1 MTSPSDFAPSRIVL
15 LESLDPSERDAYFQ
29 LLLSSRVKI
38 HQNEDGNYVANV
50 RLQPPTAVSTVSSTM
65 NESQGDTTVDNANQN
80 TVHEGVRPSITTD
93 RATAD
98 EQSGQPRLRSFSWLM
113 KIIEELYDL
122 RFKYDTSDEES
133 QSLSFLNFV
142 NQTLVTLKGTS
153 KSADQMATDFHHTL
167 EYYNNFTLQPSSS
180 PSTHATALLFELSSS
195 SSSSSSPSPP
205 PSSPVHDPS
214 SSRDDHSAMCINGQQ
229 EIPSV
234 RAGIVLFQRFL
245 SHDWGTEDLLFF
257 LFVRSI
263 VANTLII
270 SSFKYQW
277 NDPIRQWKPLYLTLD
292 QCAHVTH
299 QVYGQMH
306 EDIYKTTMVQV
317 CQ

>member
-1 MTSPSDFAPSRIVL
+1 MASPSDFAPSRIVL

-38 HQNEDGNYVANV
+38 HQNEDGNYVANI

-122 RFKYDTSDEES
+122 RFKYDTSDEER
-133 QSLSFLNFV
+133 QSLSFHDFV

-153 KSADQMATDFHHTL
+153 KSADQTASDFYHTL
-167 EYYNNFTLQPSSS
+167 EYYNNFTLQ
-180 PSTHATALLFELSSS
+180 LSSS
-195 SSSSSSPSPP
+195 SSSSSTEAPDLLFELSSPSSPP
-205 PSSPVHDPS
+205 SSSPVHDPS
-214 SSRDDHSAMCINGQQ
+214 SSRDDHSAMGINGQQ

-306 EDIYKTTMVQV
+306 ENIYKTTMVQV